1 VRKSCLVLS
10 LLAAAA
16 LGITAAHADERRPFN
31 GLFFGLHGGYSWQDA
46 QGVFDNIDNPTNL
59 TGLNLNG
66 GIIGAQLSYNVQTGW
81 FLFGVEGDATA
92 HLEDNTVVSPTGIQL
107 SSDSGYLASVRGRLG
122 VVLNNWLL
130 FGSAG
135 VGFADTSFNE
145 ITPNQT
151 FVGKIN
157 RRETGLVYGGG
168 VEWAFIE
175 GVTLRG
181 EYLHY
186 DVGGTAAIPTS
197 FVGADPGDYVRFSD
211 VDVARAAL
219 NISLNP

>member
-1 VRKSCLVLS
+1 MRKSCLVFS

-31 GLFFGLHGGYSWQDA
+31 GLFFGLHGGYSWQEA
-46 QGVFDNIDNPTNL
+46 AGVFDNIDNPTNL
-59 TGLNLNG
+59 SGLDLNG
-66 GIIGAQLSYNVQTGW
+66 GIIGAQVSYNVQSGW
-81 FLFGVEGDATA
+81 FLVGVEGDATA
-92 HLEDNTVVSPTGIQL
+92 HLEDNSVVSPTGIKL
-107 SSDSGYLASVRGRLG
+107 SSDSSYLASIRGRLG
-122 VVLNNWLL
+122 VVFNNWLL

-135 VGFADTSFNE
+135 VGFADTKFTE
-145 ITPNQT
+145 MTPNQT
-151 FVGKIN
+151 FFGKL
-157 RRETGLVYGGG
+157 RTRETGAVYGGG

-186 DVGGTAAIPTS
+186 DVGGTSAIPTS
-197 FVGADPGDYVRFSD
+197 FTGADSGDYVRFSD

>member
-1 VRKSCLVLS
+1 MRKSCLVFS

-16 LGITAAHADERRPFN
+16 LGITAADADERRPFN

-46 QGVFDNIDNPTNL
+46 NGVFDNVDNPTSL
-59 TGLNLNG
+59 SGLDLNG
-66 GIIGAQLSYNVQTGW
+66 GIVGAQLSYNVQSGW
-81 FLFGVEGDATA
+81 FLVGVEGDATA
-92 HLEDNTVVSPTGIQL
+92 HLEDNSVISPTGIQL
-107 SSDSGYLASVRGRLG
+107 SSDSSYLASIRGRVG
-122 VVLNNWLL
+122 VVINNWLL
-130 FGSAG
+130 FASGG
-135 VGFADTSFNE
+135 VGFVDTNFTE

-151 FVGKIN
+151 FVGKISK
-157 RRETGLVYGGG
+157 RETGAVYGGG

-186 DVGGTAAIPTS
+186 DVGDRFSIPSS
-197 FVGADPGDYVRFSD
+197 FNSADAGDYVSFSD
-211 VDVARAAL
+211 IDVARAAL